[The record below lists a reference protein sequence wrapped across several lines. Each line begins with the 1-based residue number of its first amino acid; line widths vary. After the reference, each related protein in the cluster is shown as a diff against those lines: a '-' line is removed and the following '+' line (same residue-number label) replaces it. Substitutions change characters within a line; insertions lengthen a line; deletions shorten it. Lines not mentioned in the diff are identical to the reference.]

1 MKKLLI
7 LQGELPLYRKP
18 VFNGLT
24 RDYQVTV
31 LHSGEPTVESEDA
44 YREILVPCRKLWLF
58 MVQNN
63 VFREI
68 SSGNYDAIIAMFDLH
83 WPAYIL
89 PVFKQRKGKFIF
101 WGHGYSGKPLVNKV
115 RDWLMKKADAV
126 LLYGPEE
133 TNKMIQRGVPK
144 EKIFVA
150 QNTVHVPNHR
160 DYSSHVKNN
169 LLFVGRLQK
178 RKKIDMMIEAFSRIH
193 QKIPRNIRLEI
204 VGDGEEKETLEKKVR
219 ELDLE
224 EKVKFYGQLYQHDLL
239 EAIFSRAYAY
249 LSPGDVGLGVLHS
262 FAYGVPV
269 ITRKPVIP
277 GKNSKERHG
286 PEFLNLMNGINS
298 MIFANEG
305 ELEKAMR
312 NICNDRQFAA
322 NLGYNAYQLYSK
334 ERTLEMMLNGFK
346 KAIES

>member
-1 MKKLLI
+1 MQKLLI

-31 LHSGEPTVESEDA
+31 LHSGEPTVEPEDA

-89 PVFKQRKGKFIF
+89 PVFKQRKGKYIF
-101 WGHGYSGKPLVNKV
+101 WGHRYSVKQVVNDI
-115 RDWLMKKADAV
+115 RDWLIKKADAV
-126 LLYGPEE
+126 LLYD
-133 TNKMIQRGVPK
+133 PK

-150 QNTVHVPNHR
+150 QNTVHVPNHH
-160 DYSSHVKNN
+160 DCSGHVKNN

-178 RKKIDMMIEAFSRIH
+178 RKNIDLLIEVFARIH
-193 QKIPRNIRLEI
+193 EKIPRDIRLEI
-204 VGDGEEKETLEKKVR
+204 VGDGEERKNLEKRVR
-219 ELDLE
+219 ELGLE
-224 EKVKFYGQLYQHDLL
+224 EEVKFHGRLYQHDLL
-239 EAIFSRAYAY
+239 EKIFSRAYAY
-249 LSPGDVGLGVLHS
+249 LSPGHVGLGVLHS
-262 FAYGVPV
+262 FAFGVPV
-269 ITRKPVIP
+269 ITRKTMIP
-277 GKNSKERHG
+277 CKNSKKRHG
-286 PEFLNLMNGINS
+286 PEFLNLKNGFNS
-298 MIFANEG
+298 IIFTNEK
-305 ELEKAMR
+305 ELEMAMR
-312 NICNDRQFAA
+312 RICIDRQFAA
-322 NLGYNAYQLYSK
+322 HLGKNAYKLYSE

>member
-7 LQGELPLYRKP
+7 LQGKLPPYRKP
-18 VFNGLT
+18 VYNGLA

-31 LHSGEPTVESEDA
+31 LHSGKPTVEPEDT

-58 MVQNN
+58 MIQNN
-63 VFREI
+63 VFGEI
-68 SSGNYDAIIAMFDLH
+68 SSGKYDAIIAMFDLH

-89 PVFKQRKGKFIF
+89 PVFKQRKGKYIF
-101 WGHGYSGKPLVNKV
+101 WGHRYSVKQVVNDI

-133 TNKMIQRGVPK
+133 ADKMIQRGVPI

-150 QNTVHVPNHR
+150 QNTIHVPNHR
-160 DYSSHVKNN
+160 DYSSHSKNS

-178 RKKIDMMIEAFSRIH
+178 RKKIDLLIEAFARIH
-193 QKIPRNIRLEI
+193 EKIPMNIQLEI
-204 VGDGEEKETLEKKVR
+204 VGDGEEREVLEKRVK
-219 ELDLE
+219 ELELVE
-224 EKVKFYGQLYQHDLL
+224 RVKFHGRLYQHDLL
-239 EAIFSRAYAY
+239 ETIFSRAYAY
-249 LSPGDVGLGVLHS
+249 LSPGHVGLGVLHS

-269 ITRKPVIP
+269 ITRKPGFP
-277 GKNSKERHG
+277 CKNSKEQHA
-286 PEFLNLMNGINS
+286 PEFLNLINGINS
-298 MIFANEG
+298 IIFTDEG

-312 NICNDRQFAA
+312 KICNYRQFAA
-322 NLGYNAYQLYSK
+322 HLGHNAYKLYSK
-334 ERTLEMMLNGFK
+334 ERTLDTMLNGFK